1 MGKTSFA
8 YPVEK
13 ICGKISKHSKV
24 VHRCTP
30 NGGQSTYLQGERNL
44 EEHPITPEEIA
55 ANELFKKRTKAAMA
69 RINKKSSTYAADLA
83 AYRTQL
89 EGENPVKGFRKYI
102 WALVV
107 ADITE

>member
-13 ICGKISKHSKV
+13 ICGKVSKHSKV
-24 VHRCTP
+24 VHRCTA

-55 ANELFKKRTKAAMA
+55 ANELFKKRSKVASA
-69 RINKKSSTYAADLA
+69 RLKKKSSTYAADLA
-83 AYRTQL
+83 AYRAQL
-89 EGENPVKGFRKYI
+89 EGENPVKGFSKYI
-102 WALVV
+102 WSLVK
-107 ADITE
+107 AEITE